1 MHEPQTLLVNPVAG
15 AGDALARLSELVEV
29 LEARGPVALVVAAT
43 TGELEIAA
51 HRAAAAGHTLIVAG
65 GDGTWNRVVN
75 ALNGYAP
82 TLGLL
87 PTGSGNDWCRALGL
101 PTEARAAAAVVARG
115 VPHPVDLIEVNGRR
129 VCTVGGVGLF
139 ADTST
144 LIGQWGAPGARTRRL
159 VRSLGGHAYL
169 IGAAV
174 LLASP
179 ARRAQPVQVSGA
191 GPDGAW
197 EWRGS
202 AHAVFVANQQR
213 LGAGLMLPLAARPD
227 DGVCEV
233 GIVPERGRLSLAWK
247 LQALRSGTPVGEDVL
262 IVRRVREAAI
272 AANQPMAFVAD
283 GDPQLVAPRLE
294 VHVRAG
300 AVQVLR

>member
-1 MHEPQTLLVNPVAG
+1 MRS
-15 AGDALARLSELVEV
+15 LACPSWSRCSRVV
-29 LEARGPVALVVAAT
+29 GPSPSWWPRRRANSRSPPA
-43 TGELEIAA
+43 E
-51 HRAAAAGHTLIVAG
+51 AAAAGHTLIVAG

-75 ALNGYAP
+75 AVNGYAA

-101 PTEARAAAAVVARG
+101 PTEARAAAAVVASGRAASGRSDRGQRPAGLHGRRCRAVRRYEHAHRAVGGARRTHARLVPFPRRAG
-115 VPHPVDLIEVNGRR
+115 VPDRR
-129 VCTVGGVGLF
+129 G
-139 ADTST
+139 
-144 LIGQWGAPGARTRRL
+144 P
-159 VRSLGGHAYL
+159 
-169 IGAAV
+169 

-197 EWRGS
+197 EWIGS

-227 DGVCEV
+227 DGVCEI

-262 IVRRVREAAI
+262 IVRRVRRRRSPRTSRWRSWPTAI
-272 AANQPMAFVAD
+272 RSWWRR
-283 GDPQLVAPRLE
+283 GSRCTCAPGR
-294 VHVRAG
+294 
-300 AVQVLR
+300 